1 MDTSSS
7 LSQKAKTIALY
18 LIEFYTETV
27 ERPSDRNHKTFIPS
41 IFPIFMGGINK
52 LGPALL
58 VLADFI
64 G

>member
-1 MDTSSS
+1 M
-7 LSQKAKTIALY
+7 
-18 LIEFYTETV
+18 
-27 ERPSDRNHKTFIPS
+27 ERRDRIHKTFIPS
-41 IFPIFMGGINK
+41 SFPIIMGGINK

>member
-1 MDTSSS
+1 M
-7 LSQKAKTIALY
+7 
-18 LIEFYTETV
+18 
-27 ERPSDRNHKTFIPS
+27 ERSDRNHKTFIPS

-52 LGPALL
+52 LGPALP